1 MVSSSNRPSFVTTH
15 EPCFAARFIGAQ
27 VNRLLLLDR
36 LATELE
42 ATMLH
47 REQNMMRLARLLIL
61 ASTLLTTG
69 CLYSAL
75 GVRHNYTVA
84 EGLRVGMPANECV
97 AVLAN
102 GGRVEVDDELPVDS
116 SVDRAEKLRGH
127 WVPSLERAE
136 RDTGRQAA
144 SALVV
149 TRWWGFMGFGVFV
162 LFLDEHRQLVGYHLD
177 HIN

>member
-1 MVSSSNRPSFVTTH
+1 MRPT
-15 EPCFAARFIGAQ
+15 
-27 VNRLLLLDR
+27 
-36 LATELE
+36 
-42 ATMLH
+42 
-47 REQNMMRLARLLIL
+47 RLLIL

-97 AVLAN
+97 EVLAN
-102 GGRVEVDDELPVDS
+102 GGRVEVDEDLPIDS

-136 RDTGRQAA
+136 QDAGRHAA
-144 SALVV
+144 SAVVV

>member
-1 MVSSSNRPSFVTTH
+1 MPSAD
-15 EPCFAARFIGAQ
+15 ERAARRR
-27 VNRLLLLDR
+27 VK
-36 LATELE
+36 T
-42 ATMLH
+42 T
-47 REQNMMRLARLLIL
+47 MRLARLLML
-61 ASTLLTTG
+61 ASGLLTTG
-69 CLYSAL
+69 CLYSAF

-97 AVLAN
+97 EVLAN
-102 GGRVEVDDELPVDS
+102 GGRVEVDEELPIDS

-136 RDTGRQAA
+136 RDMGRQAA